1 MSRNPCFL
9 FALVAACLL
18 AGAPA
23 FANCAK
29 PSVKAPVMPQGA
41 TASEEEMREGHDK
54 LQAYV
59 KVLEAYQTCL
69 EQQIKSAPPDTK
81 PETKQLWQAQ
91 ADAAVSAAQE
101 IADVYSAQL
110 RAYKSRD

>member
-1 MSRNPCFL
+1 MRRKFIPFL
-9 FALVAACLL
+9 YSLAVVLSAA
-18 AGAPA
+18 APA

-29 PSVKAPVMPQGA
+29 PNVKAPRMPQGA

-59 KVLEAYQTCL
+59 KVLEAYEACL
-69 EQQIKSAPPDTK
+69 NQQIKTAPPDTK
-81 PETKQLWQAQ
+81 PEVKARWQAES
-91 ADAAVSAAQE
+91 DAAITAAQSVAN
-101 IADVYSAQL
+101 IYSAQL